1 MKLKKSRFVSL
12 NFAANLTLTLSFHF
26 SRFHSV
32 NEFFAS
38 SKSGSSR
45 QHDNDIRPNICPLSC
60 CMLRSGD
67 WRVVSGSG
75 EWKVES
81 GDYGIR
87 SGKCR
92 VERRESGELSGE
104 SAE

>member
-1 MKLKKSRFVSL
+1 
-12 NFAANLTLTLSFHF
+12 
-26 SRFHSV
+26 
-32 NEFFAS
+32 
-38 SKSGSSR
+38 
-45 QHDNDIRPNICPLSC
+45 
-60 CMLRSGD
+60 MLRSGD